1 MVGDTS
7 LSSFGSVWLS
17 LVGFRWVWNGLA
29 GLVGGFWVGGFG
41 CGLWESLQKGN
52 KKGIM
57 MIFLPP

>member
-7 LSSFGSVWLS
+7 LSSFGSVWVS

-41 CGLWESLQKGN
+41 LWVVGFVAERQ
-52 KKGIM
+52 
-57 MIFLPP
+57 